1 MESLKT
7 KRYCIEGRF
16 YEVMNTANR
25 WLNLIENH
33 AKNPVGTNRR
43 ENSTIKEEYNDELL
57 KALLSF
63 RDNEYFWQ
71 SFENNQV

>member
-16 YEVMNTANR
+16 YEVMNNANTKLR
-25 WLNLIENH
+25 LIEDH
-33 AKNPVGTNRR
+33 AKNPFGTNRR
-43 ENSTIKEEYNDELL
+43 ENSMIKEEYNEELL
-57 KALLSF
+57 KALLTF